1 VSPAVVDFVATMG
14 ARTPVDV
21 IAEFYDTFMTHDK
34 LAALDVLRDVE
45 VLVLAGDHD
54 LMTPPDHSR
63 AIAEVLPHAQLVV
76 VEDAG
81 HMVALERPE
90 QVDEELLRLV
100 DRVRPRGAAERGTA

>member
-1 VSPAVVDFVATMG
+1 MG

-34 LAALDVLRDVE
+34 LTALDVLHDVE
-45 VLVLAGDHD
+45 VLVLAGDSD

-63 AIAEVLPHAQLVV
+63 SIAEALPGARLVV

-81 HMVALERPE
+81 HMVALEHPE
-90 QVDEELLRLV
+90 QVSGELLSLLE
-100 DRVRPRGAAERGTA
+100 RVRSRRAAA

>member
-1 VSPAVVDFVATMG
+1 VVDFVATMG

-45 VLVLAGDHD
+45 VLVLAGDRD

-63 AIAEVLPHAQLVV
+63 DLAAALPGARLVV

-81 HMVALERPE
+81 HMVALEHPE
-90 QVDEELLRLV
+90 QVSRELLRLLDDV
-100 DRVRPRGAAERGTA
+100 RARRVAA

>member
-1 VSPAVVDFVATMG
+1 VDFVATMG

-34 LAALDVLRDVE
+34 LASLEVLAGVE
-45 VLVLAGDHD
+45 VLVLAGDRD

-63 AIAEVLPHAQLVV
+63 AIAEVLPHARLVV

-81 HMVALERPE
+81 HMVALEHPE
-90 QVDEELLRLV
+90 QVSAELLGLLE
-100 DRVRPRGAAERGTA
+100 RVRARRAAA